1 MMDSFIIFHC
11 PQTDTDV
18 QTMLHKREHEE
29 ARPYYVAVTCPVCT
43 RLHFIDKSTGMALGQ
58 DN

>member
-11 PQTDTDV
+11 PQTGTDV
-18 QTMLHKREHEE
+18 QTLLHKQEHEE

-43 RLHFIDKSTGMALGQ
+43 GLHFIDKSTGTALAQ